1 MRLFFLLLALPSLIS
16 AAPLRDCYF
25 KTSDGVR
32 LHYVE
37 AGSGSETLIFVPGWM
52 MPAAVFEAQVK
63 GLSERFRVI
72 AFDPRSQGKSELF
85 GGAHT
90 PALRSRDLQELLNEV
105 RAENPILVGWS
116 LGVMEV
122 LDYLARYKRTNIAG
136 LVLIDNSIGM
146 GKPPASSGKSS
157 QSGSASKDRAAY
169 LKDFI
174 LGLTKKPMPH
184 GMYETILASA
194 SRMPRSIA
202 QELVNKPYPRE
213 YWRDT
218 LLAQKVPVLYA
229 IRPRFEEQGRILAS
243 HKSMLASVEV
253 FPKAGHALFIDESE
267 KFNRLVSEFAEKTW
281 ARSRNVR

>member
-1 MRLFFLLLALPSLIS
+1 
-16 AAPLRDCYF
+16 
-25 KTSDGVR
+25 
-32 LHYVE
+32 
-37 AGSGSETLIFVPGWM
+37 

-184 GMYETILASA
+184 GMNAT
-194 SRMPRSIA
+194 
-202 QELVNKPYPRE
+202 
-213 YWRDT
+213 
-218 LLAQKVPVLYA
+218 
-229 IRPRFEEQGRILAS
+229 
-243 HKSMLASVEV
+243 
-253 FPKAGHALFIDESE
+253 
-267 KFNRLVSEFAEKTW
+267 
-281 ARSRNVR
+281 